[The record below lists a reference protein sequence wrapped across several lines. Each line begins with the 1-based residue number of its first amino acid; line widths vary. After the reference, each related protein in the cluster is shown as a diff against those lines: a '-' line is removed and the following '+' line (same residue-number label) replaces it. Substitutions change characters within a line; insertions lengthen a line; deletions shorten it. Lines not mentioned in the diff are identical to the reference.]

1 MIRINVVAEGYSEMF
16 FAKQVLN
23 NYFNGS
29 RIIDSRCVLT
39 STNHRTNYEYRVGM
53 RSYELAK
60 ADVVRWL
67 LEDQGAYVTT
77 MFDFYQLPSD
87 FPGFEQAMRLQD
99 HRQCVELLEKDLR
112 EDISHQ
118 VPYSL
123 LDHFVPYIQLHEF
136 EALLF
141 SDLHVLEYEYLDNQ
155 DRKALDALCE
165 ETQGLAPE
173 EINNGPQTAPSKR
186 LLKAL
191 DYRKGSA
198 PAQWL
203 ELITVKRIC
212 EKCPH
217 FAAWINVLSNLNGL
231 TDF

>member
-39 STNHRTNYEYRVGM
+39 GTNRLTNYESRGGM
-53 RSYELAK
+53 RSYKTAK
-60 ADVVRWL
+60 DDIVRWL

-77 MFDFYQLPSD
+77 MFDYYRLPSD
-87 FPGFEQAMRLQD
+87 FPGFEQAMQLAD
-99 HRQCVELLEKDLR
+99 HRQSVALLEKELR
-112 EDISHQ
+112 EDVIRQ
-118 VPYSL
+118 LPFSL
-123 LDHFVPYIQLHEF
+123 RTHFIPYIQLHEF

-141 SDLHVLEYEYLDNQ
+141 TDLRVLEYEYLDVK
-155 DRKALDALCE
+155 DRKALNALYR
-165 ETQGLAPE
+165 ETQDLDPE